1 MEQLS
6 ETAEIDRELEQAERD
21 LRETLEQ
28 VNHKVEE
35 MEARL
40 QPRAIMRNN
49 PVVLPVVAGLLG
61 FFAGSDHRA
70 RPLRWIAIGALLGV
84 ALAAAH
90 RGSNHGSDGTR
101 E

>member
-40 QPRAIMRNN
+40 QPQAIVRNN
-49 PVVLPVVAGLLG
+49 PVVLPLVAGLLG
-61 FFAGSDHRA
+61 FLAGSDHRT
-70 RPLRWIAIGALLGV
+70 RPLRWITIGALLGV
-84 ALAAAH
+84 ALAAGH
-90 RGSNHGSDGTR
+90 QSSNHGSNGTR

>member
-6 ETAEIDRELEQAERD
+6 ETAQVDRELEQAQRD

-28 VNHKVEE
+28 VNHKVEQV
-35 MEARL
+35 EARL
-40 QPRAIMRNN
+40 QPQAIMRSN
-49 PVVLPVVAGLLG
+49 PVALPLFAGLLG
-61 FFAGSDHRA
+61 FLAGSDRQA
-70 RPLRWIAIGALLGV
+70 RPLRWVAIGAVLGA

-90 RGSNHGSDGTR
+90 RGSNNGSNGTR

>member
-6 ETAEIDRELEQAERD
+6 ETARVDRELEQAHRD

-28 VNHKVEE
+28 VNHKVEQ

-40 QPRAIMRNN
+40 QPRAIMRSN
-49 PVVLPVVAGLLG
+49 PLALPLLGGLLG
-61 FFAGSDHRA
+61 FLAGSERQP
-70 RPLRWIAIGALLGV
+70 RPLRWVAIGALLGV
-84 ALAAAH
+84 SLAAAH
-90 RGSNHGSDGTR
+90 RGSNHGINRTS

>member
-6 ETAEIDRELEQAERD
+6 ETAQIDRELEQAEHD

-40 QPRAIMRNN
+40 QPQAIIHNH
-49 PVVLPVVAGLLG
+49 PVVLPLLAGLLG
-61 FFAGSDHRA
+61 FFAGSDRRA
-70 RPLRWIAIGALLGV
+70 RPLRWVAIGALLGV
-84 ALAAAH
+84 ALAATH
-90 RGSNHGSDGTR
+90 KGSNHGSNRTG